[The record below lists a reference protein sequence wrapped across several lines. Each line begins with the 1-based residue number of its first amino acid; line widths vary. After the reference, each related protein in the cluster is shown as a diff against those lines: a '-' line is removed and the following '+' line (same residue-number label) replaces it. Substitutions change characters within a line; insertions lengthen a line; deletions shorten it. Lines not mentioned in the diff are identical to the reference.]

1 MIIMSTR
8 YVLPTTSKL
17 IFAPIGDIH
26 HNASGFDRDRFV
38 DSIQWLK
45 DTSKKPDRK
54 VMVPLMGDELELL
67 SGSERRSYRASG
79 LHGSTR
85 AWMEQRMMDDLLKLY
100 EDLVPIKHLIPHV
113 IAGNHNFVFQESSV
127 KTSQKY
133 IGKSVSQILA
143 EMLGVPCLGICGVHV
158 LELTQSEKS
167 TSVFPFKIF
176 MHHGFGVAS
185 SKAASIRQLIALKEK
200 FPMCNLYIMGHNH
213 VKIGT
218 TTEGIDFRK
227 NSKSGAW
234 EMCDVVQGFVRS
246 ASFLKGYVEGEYVDD
261 DTGSYVEQKC
271 LVPAGLG
278 IVTANLRWKQKR
290 DSDGHLRYTG
300 FQLHTQE

>member
-26 HNASGFDRDRFV
+26 HNAPGFDRERFV
-38 DSIQWLK
+38 DSIQWLRE
-45 DTSKKPDRK
+45 TSEKTNRK

-85 AWMEQRMMDDLLKLY
+85 AWMEQRMMEDLLKLY
-100 EDLVPIKHLIPHV
+100 ADLIPIKHLIPHV
-113 IAGNHNFVFQESSV
+113 IAGNHNFTFQESSV
-127 KTSQKY
+127 KTSKKY
-133 IGKSVSQILA
+133 IGKSVSQVIA
-143 EMLGVPCLGICGVHV
+143 EMIGVPCLGICGVHV
-158 LELTQSEKS
+158 LELTQSERS
-167 TSVFPFKIF
+167 TASFPFKIF

-227 NSKSGAW
+227 NTRSGAW

-271 LVPAGLG
+271 LNPAGLG
-278 IVTANLRWKQKR
+278 VVTANVRWKEKVDDNGHKR
-290 DSDGHLRYTG
+290 YAG
-300 FQLHTQE
+300 FKVHVQE

>member
-26 HNASGFDRDRFV
+26 HNAPGFDRDRFV
-38 DSIQWLK
+38 DSIQWLRE
-45 DTSKKPDRK
+45 TSEKTNRK
-54 VMVPLMGDELELL
+54 VIVPLMGDELELL

-85 AWMEQRMMDDLLKLY
+85 AWMEQRMMEDLLRLY
-100 EDLVPIKHLIPHV
+100 SDLIPIKHLIPHV
-113 IAGNHNFVFQESSV
+113 IAGNHNFTFQESSV
-127 KTSQKY
+127 KTSKKY
-133 IGKSVSQILA
+133 IGKSVSQVLA
-143 EMLGVPCLGICGVHV
+143 EMIGVPCLGICGVHV
-158 LELTQSEKS
+158 LELTQSERS
-167 TSVFPFKIF
+167 TASFPFKIF

-227 NSKSGAW
+227 NSRSGAW
-234 EMCDVVQGFVRS
+234 EMCASARPRTCAGIPAPRYFRSSLSIPVCCASIRIDNDVMAPMRWGTLSSGSSSSPSFHELMCRS
-246 ASFLKGYVEGEYVDD
+246 AA
-261 DTGSYVEQKC
+261 DT
-271 LVPAGLG
+271 
-278 IVTANLRWKQKR
+278 
-290 DSDGHLRYTG
+290 
-300 FQLHTQE
+300 